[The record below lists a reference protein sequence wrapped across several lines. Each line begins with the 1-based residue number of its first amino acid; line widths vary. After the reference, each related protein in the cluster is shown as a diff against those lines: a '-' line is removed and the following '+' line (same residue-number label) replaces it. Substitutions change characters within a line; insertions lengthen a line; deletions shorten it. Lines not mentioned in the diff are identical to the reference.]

1 MAKLKA
7 AAENSEK
14 FCEAEVERMLKN
26 SQTKVIMPVVALGL
40 LKTFST
46 TGKSLFSDTEVRK
59 AYQSAVR
66 ELKLFLGHDVH
77 IGAKYEDAYGMR
89 MSRYS
94 VLKSV
99 DHLKYEL
106 LPPYT
111 DCAKALCEWIP
122 ARIKKHIDER
132 LGIVPLLRNISTRV
146 SLAEDKNRFLDLIR
160 QQIDKTPANFEIFSF
175 AVIKVHLEK
184 FACKIYRDTRTAAH
198 DKGVD
203 LSTNFGVVYQIK
215 KLRLYTE
222 SEADRV
228 YAELKLNFDSER
240 LQDGNVILVIDDISK
255 DVKKY
260 LIDKKSVQSL
270 SKNDLLKVAA
280 NFEEPEDR
288 QRVLRIVYEEFRRE
302 YSSSIR

>member
-1 MAKLKA
+1 LKT
-7 AAENSEK
+7 AAENSDA
-14 FCEAEVERMLKN
+14 FCKAEIERMLKN

-40 LKTFST
+40 LKTFAAS
-46 TGKSLFSDTEVRK
+46 GKTSYSDTEVRK

-66 ELKLFLGHDVH
+66 DLKEFLGHDVH

-94 VLKSV
+94 VLKSL

-106 LPPYT
+106 MPPYT
-111 DCAKALCEWIP
+111 ECAQSLCDWIP
-122 ARIKKHIDER
+122 PRIKQHIDER
-132 LGIVPLLRNISTRV
+132 LGIVPLLQNVTTRV
-146 SLAEDKNRFLDLIR
+146 SLAEDKSKFLKLIE
-160 QQIDKTPANFEIFSF
+160 QQIGKTPANFEIFGF

-203 LSTNFGVVYQIK
+203 LSTNFGVVYQVK
-215 KLRLYTE
+215 KLRIYTK

-228 YAELKLNFDSER
+228 LAELKLNFDSER

-255 DVKKY
+255 EIKKY
-260 LIDKKSVQSL
+260 LIDMRVQSI
-270 SKNDLLKVAA
+270 SKEDLLKVAA
-280 NFEEPEDR
+280 NFDDPEDR
-288 QRVLRIVYEEFRRE
+288 QKVLRIVYDEFRRE
-302 YSSSIR
+302 YSSSIK